1 MSRTSTAHG
10 RRMFTGTDTAGPV
23 PVDYRFFHAR
33 GGNRRLV
40 VVFANFDAPDEYG
53 WSTGVLDTLRA
64 NVLWIRDS
72 FDGHNSYYL
81 CREGDFGIED
91 SVAATIDRFVDAL
104 DLTREDCVLLGTSK
118 GGSAAL
124 HFGLKYGYRNIV
136 SVVPQFRIGS
146 YVERLHPRTA
156 AYMLGRDA
164 TDAEVYALDEALP
177 SLVRESGHR
186 DANIYL
192 VSAVGDPQYRTEI
205 EPHLTLFA
213 GYDNF
218 NFILTDSPHAPAH
231 DRVARRNVP
240 VVMAL
245 VNLLIDGIAP
255 RIGFARN
262 GYEDPDTGRPAVDD
276 HLRATAAPGTWVEA
290 PRVTAPEAGHEPVRF
305 AGVADGAAQV
315 QLWENARFLG
325 RAQVAQD
332 GAWSWTPRTPMA
344 HGEHV
349 VKVLALNA
357 DGADSERT
365 VVRCR
370 VRSDREVAAAA

>member
-1 MSRTSTAHG
+1 MSRTATSHG
-10 RRMFTGTDTAGPV
+10 RRLFTGTDTTGAV

-53 WSTGVLDTLRA
+53 WSTGVLDTVRA

-81 CREGDFGIED
+81 CRDGEFGIED
-91 SVAATIDRFVDAL
+91 SVVALIDRFAAAL

-124 HFGLKYGYRNIV
+124 YFGLKYGYRDVV

-146 YVERLHPRTA
+146 YVMNRHPRTA
-156 AYMLGRDA
+156 AYMLGRN
-164 TDAEVYALDEALP
+164 AEARAVELDEALP
-177 SLVRESGHR
+177 ALVRDSAHR
-186 DANIYL
+186 DTNIYL

-205 EPHLTLFA
+205 EPHLTLFSDYA
-213 GYDNF
+213 NF

-240 VVMAL
+240 VVMGL
-245 VNLLIDGIAP
+245 LNLLIDGIAP

-262 GYEDPDTGRPAVDD
+262 GYEDPGTPRPDLDA
-276 HLRATAAPGTWVEA
+276 HLKSTAAPGTWVDA
-290 PRVTAPEAGHEPVRF
+290 PRVTAPATGAEAVRF
-305 AGVADGAAQV
+305 EGVAAGAAEV

-325 RAQVAQD
+325 KVPVAAD
-332 GAWSWTPRTPMA
+332 GAWAWTPGMPLAR
-344 HGEHV
+344 GEHV

-357 DGADSERT
+357 DGVDSERT

-370 VRSDREVAAAA
+370 VTCDREVAAAA

>member
-1 MSRTSTAHG
+1 MSRTSAAHG
-10 RRMFTGTDTAGPV
+10 RRMFTGTDTSGAA

-40 VVFANFDAPDEYG
+40 VVFANFQAPDEYG

-81 CREGDFGIED
+81 CQEGDFGIED
-91 SVAATIDRFVDAL
+91 SVAALIDRFVTAL

-124 HFGLKYGYRNIV
+124 YFGLKYGYRNIV

-146 YVERLHPRTA
+146 YVENLHPRTA
-156 AYMLGRDA
+156 AHMLGRDA
-164 TDAEVYALDEALP
+164 TDADVRALDEALP
-177 SLVRESGHR
+177 ALVRESAHR

-192 VSAVGDPQYRTEI
+192 ISAVDDPQYTTEI

-262 GYEDPDTGRPAVDD
+262 GYEDPDTRRPAVDA

-290 PRVTAPEAGHEPVRF
+290 PQVTAPEAGHEPVRF
-305 AGVADGAAQV
+305 AGVAAGAAQV

-325 RAQVAQD
+325 RAQVAED
-332 GAWSWTPRTPMA
+332 GAWSWTPRAPMA
-344 HGEHV
+344 RGEHV

-357 DGADSERT
+357 HGADSERT

-370 VRSDREVAAAA
+370 VRNDREVAAAA